1 MSFKVD
7 AREQKEIVAK
17 SGERKILTVIGNGDR
32 VEGKIKVSNSVRI
45 DGEVLGEIHSAGLVI
60 VGKDAAVDGNIFSAE
75 ATVAGRVEG
84 GIEASGTVE
93 LESKC
98 FFKGDLKAKN
108 LVVHEGAIFLGQ
120 VAMEVPE
127 DVKSPG
133 KLASNVEDKKVS
145 LGSEFEEED
154 EVKIAPD
161 IKKF

>member
-7 AREQKEIVAK
+7 VREPKEIVTK
-17 SGERKILTVIGNGDR
+17 SGERKILTIIGNGDR
-32 VEGKIKVSNSVRI
+32 IEGKIKVSNSVRI
-45 DGEVLGEIHSAGLVI
+45 DGDVLGEIHSAGLVI
-60 VGKDAAVDGNIFSAE
+60 VGKDAKVDGNIFSAE
-75 ATVAGRVEG
+75 ATIAGKVEG

-120 VAMEVPE
+120 VSMEVPE
-127 DVKSPG
+127 EEKASVKLTSY
-133 KLASNVEDKKVS
+133 SEEKKES
-145 LGSEFEEED
+145 LGSNLEDEED
-154 EVKIAPD
+154 IKIAPD

>member
-1 MSFKVD
+1 MGFKVD
-7 AREQKEIVAK
+7 VREPKEIVTK

-60 VGKDAAVDGNIFSAE
+60 VGKDATVDGNIFSAE
-75 ATVAGRVEG
+75 ATVAGKVEG

-120 VAMEVPE
+120 VSMELPE
-127 DVKSPG
+127 DVKIPD
-133 KLASNVEDKKVS
+133 KIASHVEDKKA
-145 LGSEFEEED
+145 GIESEIEYED

>member
-7 AREQKEIVAK
+7 VKEQKEIITK
-17 SGERKILTVIGNGDR
+17 TGERKILTIIGNGDR

-127 DVKSPG
+127 DVKNPG
-133 KLASNVEDKKVS
+133 KLASSVEDKKVS
-145 LGSEFEEED
+145 PEPEFED

>member
-1 MSFKVD
+1 MGFKVD
-7 AREQKEIVAK
+7 VREPKEIVTK

-45 DGEVLGEIHSAGLVI
+45 DGEVLGEINSAGLVI
-60 VGKDAAVDGNIFSAE
+60 VGKDATVDGNIFSAE
-75 ATVAGRVEG
+75 ATVAGKVEG

-120 VAMEVPE
+120 VSMELPE
-127 DVKSPG
+127 DVKIP
-133 KLASNVEDKKVS
+133 D
-145 LGSEFEEED
+145 
-154 EVKIAPD
+154 KIA
-161 IKKF
+161 

>member
-7 AREQKEIVAK
+7 TREQKEIVTK

-60 VGKDAAVDGNIFSAE
+60 VGKDASVGGNIFSAE

-120 VAMEVPE
+120 VSMEIPE
-127 DVKSPG
+127 DVKNLG
-133 KLASNVEDKKVS
+133 KVVS
-145 LGSEFEEED
+145 SIKDEKISLESEPED
-154 EVKIAPD
+154 EFKIAPD

>member
-7 AREQKEIVAK
+7 VKEQKEIITK
-17 SGERKILTVIGNGDR
+17 TGERKILTIIGNGDR

-133 KLASNVEDKKVS
+133 KLTSNVEDKKVS
-145 LGSEFEEED
+145 PEPELEG